1 MPTPIYYDSH
11 MHTPLC
17 RHAIGEPGAY
27 AEIGCAAGLKGIVFT
42 CHNPIPGGYGAG
54 TRMEIAELRRYV
66 AMVRDAAEVWA
77 GRLDVRLGI
86 ESDYAPGLEPW
97 LRELHAM
104 ADFEYLLGSVHPQ
117 TPEYGERYGGDDH
130 VAFQRAY
137 FEHLAMA
144 AESGQFDCIS
154 HPDLIKNMIPLQ
166 WDVAGA
172 MAFIHP
178 CLDRIA
184 ATGVAMELNT
194 SGSYKSIQQVN
205 PGPEMLAEMRRR
217 DIPVVLGSD
226 AHRPDRVGD
235 GFGAALELLAAT
247 GYTQVSYV
255 IERRRHDVDIAA
267 VVDSLGLARGGFRAR
282 RR

>member
-17 RHAIGEPGAY
+17 RHAVGEPGAY
-27 AEIGCAAGLKGIVFT
+27 AEVGFAADLKGIVFT

-54 TRMEIAELRRYV
+54 TRMEIAEFGEYV
-66 AMVRDAAEVWA
+66 AIVHDAAKAWA
-77 GRLDVRLGI
+77 DRIDVRLGI

-97 LRELHAM
+97 LREFHSM
-104 ADFEYLLGSVHPQ
+104 ADFEYIIGSVHPQ
-117 TPEYGERYGGDDH
+117 TFEYRQRYSGDGH

-144 AESGQFDCIS
+144 AESGHFDCIS

-166 WDVAGA
+166 WDVEAA
-172 MAFIHP
+172 MEHIRP

-194 SGSYKSIQQVN
+194 SGYYKSIPEMN

-217 DIPVVLGSD
+217 YIPVVMSSD
-226 AHRPDRVGD
+226 SHQPERVGD
-235 GFGAALELLAAT
+235 LFGAALELLTAT
-247 GYTQVSYV
+247 GYTQVSYFT
-255 IERRRHDVDIAA
+255 ERRRHDVDIAA
-267 VVDSLGLARGGFRAR
+267 VVASLGLA
-282 RR
+282 